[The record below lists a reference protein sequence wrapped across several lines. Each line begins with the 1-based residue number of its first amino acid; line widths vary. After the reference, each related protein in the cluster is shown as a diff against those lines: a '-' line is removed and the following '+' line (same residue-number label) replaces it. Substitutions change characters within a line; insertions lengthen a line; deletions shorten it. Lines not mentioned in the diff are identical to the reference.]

1 MINKD
6 RMLAITDGI
15 VAIAATIM
23 VLELAVPDEVTAAAI
38 EERWPILLAYVIS
51 FTQIFLAWHEH
62 HDSLALAKRINHRV
76 FLLNCLWLFFIT
88 LLPFTTGIVG
98 RSPNHTSSVLLYI
111 AVLFAQ
117 QLAITIESVAVRRL
131 NGTPLLDAEVIKPLR
146 IITLIAYV
154 IAAIGTVF
162 LPISGLIIILA
173 LSLGSIIA
181 ICVYD
186 RKLYLR

>member
-1 MINKD
+1 MIDKN
-6 RMLAITDGI
+6 RLLAITDGI

-23 VLELAVPDEVTAAAI
+23 VLQLDIPGKASFAAI
-38 EERWPILLAYVIS
+38 SGQWPTMVAYIIS
-51 FTQIFLAWHEH
+51 FVQVFLAWHEH
-62 HDSLALAKRINHRV
+62 HDSLAFAKHINHRI

-88 LLPFTTGIVG
+88 LLPFTTGVVG
-98 RSPNHTSSVLLYI
+98 HNPGHAPSVLLYI

-117 QLAITIESVAVRRL
+117 QASIIIESIAIQKL
-131 NGTPLLDAEVIKPLR
+131 NGTPLLDAEVIRPLR

-154 IAAIGTVF
+154 IAAIGTIFV
-162 LPISGLIIILA
+162 PVSGLIIILA

-186 RKLYLR
+186 RNLTHH

>member
-6 RMLAITDGI
+6 RFLAITDGI

-23 VLELAVPDEVTAAAI
+23 VLELDIPDKASLAAI
-38 EERWPILLAYVIS
+38 SAQWPTMLAYIIS
-51 FTQIFLAWHEH
+51 FVQVFLAWHEH
-62 HDSLALAKRINHRV
+62 HDSLALAKLINHRV

-146 IITLIAYV
+146 IITLIVYV